1 MGKIYNFFPF
11 GITRNTSHNFSK
23 LSSSCVFMSSAM
35 QNPLRLS
42 ILNWMLANI
51 VDMNSMH
58 IIHVLGLQWT
68 NSNLFIF
75 IEFKC
80 LKFLFDTMIDVC
92 IKLALYIFF
101 PSFFPLSNM
110 KNNRK
115 EMQMLENWRN
125 WWETSYSLTS
135 STSHASTLALTF
147 SVVCQTH
154 SWKVMYPHSDHWY
167 YN

>member
-1 MGKIYNFFPF
+1 MGKIDNFFPF

-23 LSSSCVFMSSAM
+23 LSSGVFMSSAM

-115 EMQMLENWRN
+115 GMQMLENWRN
-125 WWETSYSLTS
+125 WWETFYNLTS

>member
-1 MGKIYNFFPF
+1 MGKIYNFLPF

-23 LSSSCVFMSSAM
+23 LSSFCVFMSSAM

-75 IEFKC
+75 IEFEC

-92 IKLALYIFF
+92 IKLPLYIFF

-115 EMQMLENWRN
+115 GMQMLENWRN
-125 WWETSYSLTS
+125 WWETFYNLTS

>member
-23 LSSSCVFMSSAM
+23 LSSGVFMSSAM

-75 IEFKC
+75 IKFEC

-115 EMQMLENWRN
+115 GMQMLENWRN
-125 WWETSYSLTS
+125 WWETFYNLTS

>member
-23 LSSSCVFMSSAM
+23 LSSGVFMSSAM

-75 IEFKC
+75 IEFEC

-92 IKLALYIFF
+92 IKLALYVIF
-101 PSFFPLSNM
+101 SFLFSPQQYEEQQ
-110 KNNRK
+110 K
-115 EMQMLENWRN
+115 RN
-125 WWETSYSLTS
+125 ADAGELTELVRDFLQPDEFYKSCLNIGVDFFCGVPDSLLKGNVS
-135 STSHASTLALTF
+135 
-147 SVVCQTH
+147 
-154 SWKVMYPHSDHWY
+154 P
-167 YN
+167 

>member
-1 MGKIYNFFPF
+1 MGKIYNFLPF

-23 LSSSCVFMSSAM
+23 LSSGVFMSSAM

-92 IKLALYIFF
+92 IKLPLYIFF

-115 EMQMLENWRN
+115 GMQMLENWRN
-125 WWETSYSLTS
+125 WWETFYNLTS

>member
-11 GITRNTSHNFSK
+11 GITCNTSHNFSK
-23 LSSSCVFMSSAM
+23 LSSGVFMSSAM
-35 QNPLRLS
+35 QNPLQFS

-75 IEFKC
+75 IEFEC

-115 EMQMLENWRN
+115 GMQMLENWRN
-125 WWETSYSLTS
+125 WWETFYNLTS

>member
-1 MGKIYNFFPF
+1 
-11 GITRNTSHNFSK
+11 
-23 LSSSCVFMSSAM
+23 MSSAM
-35 QNPLRLS
+35 QNPLQLS

-75 IEFKC
+75 IEFEC

-92 IKLALYIFF
+92 IKLALYVIF

-125 WWETSYSLTS
+125 WWETFYNLTS

-154 SWKVMYPHSDHWY
+154 SWKVMYPYSDHWY

>member
-11 GITRNTSHNFSK
+11 GITRNTWQFFK
-23 LSSSCVFMSSAM
+23 VIICVFMSSAM

-115 EMQMLENWRN
+115 GMQMLENWRN
-125 WWETSYSLTS
+125 WWETFYNLTS

>member
-1 MGKIYNFFPF
+1 MGKIYNFFQF

-23 LSSSCVFMSSAM
+23 LSSGVFMSSAM

-75 IEFKC
+75 IEFEC

-115 EMQMLENWRN
+115 GMQMLENWRN
-125 WWETSYSLTS
+125 WWETFYNLTS

>member
-23 LSSSCVFMSSAM
+23 LSSFCVFMSSAM
-35 QNPLRLS
+35 QNPLQLS

-92 IKLALYIFF
+92 IKLAIYIFF

-167 YN
+167 HN

>member
-11 GITRNTSHNFSK
+11 EITRNTSHNFSK
-23 LSSSCVFMSSAM
+23 LSSGVFMSSAM

-58 IIHVLGLQWT
+58 IIHLLGLQWT

-115 EMQMLENWRN
+115 GMQMLENWRN
-125 WWETSYSLTS
+125 WWETFYNLTS